1 MGSLIATGLIG
12 LSLGVQYAL
21 LALGFTL
28 IFGIV
33 GVMNFAHG
41 AFYAF
46 GGYVAYA
53 IVHFLGLPYP
63 IAVAGA
69 ALAAG
74 ALGYVFELV
83 FIERSIEDGLA
94 TLMLTLGLS
103 MVMTTGL
110 VVVFGSESPQ
120 FTFPITGVLSYGGLF
135 LPLANLVTI
144 GVCVAIIAAVYM
156 LMYRTSFGRSLRA
169 LSCDRAVAATL
180 GLRARLLF
188 PLAFA
193 VATGLAGV
201 TGALVTP
208 LLALSPHVGEPVLAT
223 SFIVVILGG
232 LGSLWGAVAAAFL
245 VGLVEAYSSVY
256 LGGSKGALALF
267 VLVLILLI
275 VKPSGLFG
283 REVRGA

>member
-1 MGSLIATGLIG
+1 MTAFIATAMIG
-12 LSLGVQYAL
+12 LSLGAQYAL

-28 IFGIV
+28 IFGIL

-41 AFYAF
+41 AFYAL

-53 IVHFLGLPYP
+53 AVSHLGVPYP
-63 IAVAGA
+63 VAVLIA
-69 ALAAG
+69 ALATG
-74 ALGYVFELV
+74 AVGYVFELLLIQRV
-83 FIERSIEDGLA
+83 IDDGLS

-103 MVMTTGL
+103 MLITTGL
-110 VVVFGSESPQ
+110 VGGFGAESPE
-120 FTFPITGVLSYGGLF
+120 FRFPVEGVWEMGAVRIPLSNLITVAVSAGIIGGVYL
-135 LPLANLVTI
+135 
-144 GVCVAIIAAVYM
+144 
-156 LMYRTSFGRSLRA
+156 LMFKTGFGRALRA
-169 LSCDRAVAATL
+169 LASDRETASTL
-180 GLRARLLF
+180 GLRANLMF
-188 PLAFA
+188 PLAFSI
-193 VATGLAGV
+193 ATALAGV

-208 LLALSPHVGEPVLAT
+208 ILSLSPHVGEPVLAT

-232 LGSLWGAVAAAFL
+232 LGSLWGAVAAAVI

-256 LGGSKGALALF
+256 LGGSRGALALF